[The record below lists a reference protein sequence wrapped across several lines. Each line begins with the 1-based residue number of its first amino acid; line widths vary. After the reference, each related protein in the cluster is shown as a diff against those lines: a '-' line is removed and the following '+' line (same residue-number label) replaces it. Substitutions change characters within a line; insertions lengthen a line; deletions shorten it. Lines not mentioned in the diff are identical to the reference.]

1 MKRTVLIYIAL
12 LAVLMTLAMDS
23 KLEDINAIKKSSEFL
38 YAEATMPTPAGAD
51 STARQILHEEIIRWT
66 TEELEEP
73 MDSLSALR
81 LCEEADTMMTCRANM
96 FRVFTYIRKNKVSP
110 MFKLQA
116 EEPSLLDDSTKKNL
130 MRRFGTQKKKMDN
143 GTLQLIMKA
152 RNFFELKAIMEPLK
166 EKGDILEYGKYA
178 TIVNPDVC
186 YLIVYDPAGNIK
198 AWLDKGKDPR
208 RNLKTQKPDAISN
221 YRGCGA
227 IWFTLNENNK

>member
-51 STARQILHEEIIRWT
+51 STARQMLHEEIIRWT
-66 TEELEEP
+66 TDELQEP

-81 LCEEADTMMTCRANM
+81 LCEEADTMMTPRANM

-110 MFKLQA
+110 MFKPQA
-116 EEPSLLDDSTKKNL
+116 DEPSLLNDSTKKNL
-130 MRRFGTQKKKMDN
+130 MRRFGYQKKIGN
-143 GTLQLIMKA
+143 GTLQEIMKA
-152 RNFFELKAIMEPLK
+152 RNFFELREIMEPLK
-166 EKGDILEYGKYA
+166 EKGQIIDYGKYTTA
-178 TIVNPDVC
+178 KNPDEC

-208 RNLKTQKPDAISN
+208 RNLKTQNPDALSN

-227 IWFTLNENNK
+227 IWFILN

>member
-38 YAEATMPTPAGAD
+38 YAEATMPTTTGAD
-51 STARQILHEEIIRWT
+51 STARQMLHEEIIRWT
-66 TEELEEP
+66 TEELLEP
-73 MDSLSALR
+73 MDSISALR
-81 LCEEADTMMTCRANM
+81 LCEEADTMTTPRANM

-110 MFKLQA
+110 MFKIQ
-116 EEPSLLDDSTKKNL
+116 EDEPSLLNDSTRKNL
-130 MRRFGTQKKKMDN
+130 MRRFGTQKKID
-143 GTLQLIMKA
+143 GRTLQEIMKA
-152 RNFFELKAIMEPLK
+152 RNFFELKEIMEPLK
-166 EKGDILEYGKYA
+166 KKGQIIDYGKYA
-178 TIVNPDVC
+178 TAKNPDEC

-198 AWLDKGKDPR
+198 AWLDRGKDPR

-227 IWFTLNENNK
+227 IWFRLSE

>member
-23 KLEDINAIKKSSEFL
+23 KLEDINAIKKSNEFL

-51 STARQILHEEIIRWT
+51 STARQMLHEEIIRWT
-66 TEELEEP
+66 TEELQEP

-81 LCEEADTMMTCRANM
+81 LCEEADTMITCRANM
-96 FRVFTYIRKNKVSP
+96 FRVFTFIRKNKVSP
-110 MFKLQA
+110 MFKLQTD
-116 EEPSLLDDSTKKNL
+116 EPSLLNDSTKKNL
-130 MRRFGTQKKKMDN
+130 MLRFGNQRKIDN
-143 GTLQLIMKA
+143 GTLQRIMKA
-152 RNFFELKAIMEPLK
+152 RNFFELKEIMEPLK
-166 EKGDILEYGKYA
+166 EKGHIIDYGKYA
-178 TIVNPDVC
+178 TAKNPDEC

-208 RNLKTQKPDAISN
+208 KNLKTQKPDSISN

-227 IWFTLNENNK
+227 IWFTIKN

>member
-1 MKRTVLIYIAL
+1 MKRTFLIYIAL

-51 STARQILHEEIIRWT
+51 STARQMLHEEIIRWT
-66 TEELEEP
+66 TEQLQEP

-81 LCEEADTMMTCRANM
+81 LCEEADTMMTSRANM
-96 FRVFTYIRKNKVSP
+96 FRVFTFIRKNKVSP

-116 EEPSLLDDSTKKNL
+116 DESSLLNDSTKKNL
-130 MRRFGTQKKKMDN
+130 MRRFGNQKKIDN
-143 GTLQLIMKA
+143 GTLQKVMKA
-152 RNFFELKAIMEPLK
+152 RNFFELKEIMEPLK
-166 EKGDILEYGKYA
+166 EKGEILDYGKYA
-178 TIVNPDVC
+178 RAKNPDVC
-186 YLIVYDPAGNIK
+186 YLIIYDPAGNIK

-227 IWFTLNENNK
+227 IWFTIKN

>member
-1 MKRTVLIYIAL
+1 MKRTFLIYIAL
-12 LAVLMTLAMDS
+12 LAVLMTLAMDI
-23 KLEDINAIKKSSEFL
+23 KLEDINAIKKISEFL
-38 YAEATMPTPAGAD
+38 YAEATMPTPNGAD
-51 STARQILHEEIIRWT
+51 STARQMLHEEIIRWT
-66 TEELEEP
+66 TEELQEP
-73 MDSLSALR
+73 ADSLSALR

-96 FRVFTYIRKNKVSP
+96 FRVFTYIRKNTVSP

-130 MRRFGTQKKKMDN
+130 MRRFGNQKKTGY
-143 GTLQLIMKA
+143 GTLQEIMKA

-166 EKGDILEYGKYA
+166 EKGDILDYGKYA

-208 RNLKTQKPDAISN
+208 KNLKTQKPDAISN

-227 IWFTLNENNK
+227 IWFTLNENNIK